1 MKQLLTLIVLAAIVW
16 AGFSFLKQEIGTPT
30 VRELPVGSDLTI
42 DGHPVVESFA
52 FTNARVI
59 DGDSLRVT
67 NIQGAEF
74 DLRLASLDAPELN
87 QAYGPEAKQHLESLL
102 SNHEITAWSIGTD
115 RYDRKLVFLLIQQA
129 ASNSSQPQFF
139 EINPQM
145 IRDGFAWHYKQH
157 SSNPLLDTF
166 ENEARTA
173 RLGLWN
179 DSFHPIPPW
188 EFRNQ

>member
-1 MKQLLTLIVLAAIVW
+1 MKQLLTLIALAAILW
-16 AGFSFLKQEIGTPT
+16 AGFSYLNQQIGTPT
-30 VRELPVGSDLTI
+30 VREIPVGSELTI
-42 DGHPVVESFA
+42 DGNPVVESFA
-52 FTNARVI
+52 FRNARVI

-67 NIQGAEF
+67 NSQGVEF

-87 QAYGPEAKQHLESLL
+87 QAYGEEAKRHLQSLL

-115 RYDRKLVFLLIQQA
+115 RYDRMLVYLLIQQSA
-129 ASNSSQPQFF
+129 ENSPQPQFF

-166 ENEARTA
+166 EYDARTA

-179 DSFHPIPPW
+179 DTVEPIPPW